1 MMMLPSEDDEVELL
15 ADLKEIYGLSKGD
28 KGKVLLR
35 YDKVNEDD
43 EYDFEVFF
51 ENIDMSVILLES
63 QIKLVE

>member
-1 MMMLPSEDDEVELL
+1 MLPSEDDEVELL